1 MANKETGVSNSTEHL
16 LTHEEQVVE
25 IFSLDGPTNRQNGY
39 LIVAATF
46 ADAPNIVAIYERTG
60 GIRTLYTFDA
70 SGDDLTQYWEQRT
83 YLPKEVYAFHFSKTS
98 DFVDS
103 AREGVRLRAVRN
115 KETEGTWPNNLVH
128 IREKLDALLKAPTVN
143 AA

>member
-1 MANKETGVSNSTEHL
+1 MANKERDTSNSTEHL
-16 LTHEEQVVE
+16 LTQEEQVIE
-25 IFSLDGPTNRQNGY
+25 LFSLDGPINRQHDY

-46 ADAPNIVAIYERTG
+46 VDVPDIVAIYEKTG

-103 AREGVRLRAVRN
+103 AREGVRL
-115 KETEGTWPNNLVH
+115 K
-128 IREKLDALLKAPTVN
+128 
-143 AA
+143 